1 MNRLKHK
8 IFYGL
13 IFIFMIGFGQTKNE
27 NDYKQNQ
34 KTELNKVKPIE
45 LNNWSEIPH
54 VSGRLATEE
63 DVKNG
68 NATFLIDGK
77 GKEHKALKI
86 KIPSL
91 AYHINQET
99 KEKTPVVVIQ
109 GEKVGDQKVIGIKY
123 LDGTD
128 GVCLLFELEFVDN
141 FED

>member
-1 MNRLKHK
+1 MKLKI
-8 IFYGL
+8 IFGL
-13 IFIFMIGFGQTKNE
+13 IIIFIIGCGHKRSDGE
-27 NDYKQNQ
+27 PEKNQ
-34 KTELNKVKPIE
+34 KTEVNKAKPID
-45 LNNWSEIPH
+45 LKNWIETPH

-68 NATFLIDGK
+68 SATFLVDDK
-77 GKEHKALKI
+77 SEEHKALNI

-91 AYHINQET
+91 AYHFDQET
-99 KEKTPVVVIQ
+99 NEKKPVVVIQ

-141 FED
+141 FNK